1 MENTAVLIVAII
13 FTSLAVQRYFAHKT
27 EVKKLESE
35 GGNAETK
42 KLQQEVESL
51 KQRVEV
57 LEKIVTDKNYQ
68 LKEQFR
74 DL

>member
-1 MENTAVLIVAII
+1 MEHTAVLIVAII
-13 FTSLAVQRYFAHKT
+13 FTSLVAKRYFAHKT
-27 EVKKLESE
+27 EIKKLESE
-35 GGNAETK
+35 SGSAEAK

-57 LEKIVTDKNYQ
+57 LERIVTDKGYQ